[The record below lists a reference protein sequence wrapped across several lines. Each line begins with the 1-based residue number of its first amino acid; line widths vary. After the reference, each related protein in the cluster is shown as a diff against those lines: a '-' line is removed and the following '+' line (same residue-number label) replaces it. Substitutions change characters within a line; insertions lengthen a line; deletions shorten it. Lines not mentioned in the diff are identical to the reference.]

1 VIFSTTSESN
11 HGNPQPVNHPERTPR
26 RSIAL
31 YYYTATWN
39 NTKRKHTT
47 QFRVRPGNTNDAPDL
62 KSKGQDVL
70 GDVMPPVL
78 YRKLA
83 NLSARRARR

>member
-1 VIFSTTSESN
+1 MRDLQHDLRE
-11 HGNPQPVNHPERTPR
+11 QPRQPTARQPSRQHAA
-26 RSIAL
+26 AL

-47 QFRVRPGNTNDAPDL
+47 QFKVRPGNTNDAPDL

-83 NLSARRARR
+83 NLSARRSRR